1 MANRDVWAKVD
12 ALTHGKGKA
21 VAEPR
26 NRYSTVSL
34 ALHWL
39 IAALVVAQIVLIW
52 AHDATDGQISREFV
66 NVHKSVG
73 LSILVLT
80 LVRLGWRIAN
90 PAIPLP
96 VETPRWQKLAA
107 RGTHVLFYL
116 LLIAMPLVGWAASSA
131 AGRDILWF
139 GMFEWPALPVGGGRP
154 VARQLMDLHEMAAN
168 LLIGLVILHILGA
181 LKHQFFDRDNVL
193 HRMIPLIPRRP

>member
-1 MANRDVWAKVD
+1 M
-12 ALTHGKGKA
+12 
-21 VAEPR
+21 AEPR

-34 ALHWL
+34 VLHWL
-39 IAALVVAQIVLIW
+39 IAALVVTQIVLVT
-52 AHDATDGQISREFV
+52 AHEATEGSASRELL
-66 NVHKSVG
+66 NMHKSVG

-96 VETPRWQKLAA
+96 MEMPRWQKLLA
-107 RGTHVLFYL
+107 RTNHVLFYV

-131 AGRDILWF
+131 AGRDIVWF
-139 GMFEWPALPVGGGRP
+139 GLFNWPLLPVGGGREM
-154 VARQLMDLHEMAAN
+154 AGNLMDVHEAAAK
-168 LLIGLVILHILGA
+168 LLIFLVVLHIVGA
-181 LKHQFFDRDNVL
+181 LKHQFIDRDNVL